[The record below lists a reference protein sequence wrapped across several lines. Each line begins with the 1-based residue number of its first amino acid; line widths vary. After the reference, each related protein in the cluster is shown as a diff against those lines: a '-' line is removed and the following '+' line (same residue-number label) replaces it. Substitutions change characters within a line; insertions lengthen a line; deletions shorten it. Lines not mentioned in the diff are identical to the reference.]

1 MYYLFILESIGTSEL
16 LLIGLIALIIFGP
29 RKLPQF
35 ARTIGKTMADLRRT
49 GDDFKRTWTQ
59 EVSFENEK
67 NNFGNEQNLLDMK
80 SVNIENTIGQ
90 SANVDDNKIAAP
102 QIKKITKEDFE
113 RNFSI
118 KETPELK
125 KTLVESNATG
135 KRDWL

>member
-49 GDDFKRTWTQ
+49 GDDFKKTWTQ
-59 EVSFENEK
+59 EVSFEDER
-67 NNFGNEQNLLDMK
+67 NNSENEQNLLIT
-80 SVNIENTIGQ
+80 SPYAAENTIGKNTDF
-90 SANVDDNKIAAP
+90 SKNKIATP
-102 QIKKITKEDFE
+102 QIKEINKQDFE
-113 RNFSI
+113 RNLPV
-118 KETPELK
+118 KETLDTK
-125 KTLVESNATG
+125 KAVIETDTSG